1 MSAVPDS
8 FFARDR
14 DFRMILWGMRL
25 GWRQARIPGDDHPMR
40 QPQFIR
46 SNTFHWAFMVAGVCA
61 VFVMVLFGFIYWKI
75 DDYLTARSD
84 RVITV
89 EVEGIAGLSPERR
102 LEAIDERLRQDPR
115 GVQLAAIFAADGHR
129 IAGNLE
135 SLPPHLRIDA
145 AAQGADIIRT
155 DRNSR
160 QQHQVVRAV
169 ARRMQNG

>member
-1 MSAVPDS
+1 MFAVRGS
-8 FFARDR
+8 FFARALDVL
-14 DFRMILWGMRL
+14 MVTAEMRL
-25 GWRQARIPGDDHPMR
+25 GWRQARIPGADNPMR

-115 GVQLAAIFAADGHR
+115 GGQLAAIFAADGHR
-129 IAGNLE
+129 ITGDLE
-135 SLPPHLRIDA
+135 SP
-145 AAQGADIIRT
+145 
-155 DRNSR
+155 
-160 QQHQVVRAV
+160 
-169 ARRMQNG
+169 